1 VCIKRTRIAGFG
13 RCSLGVMRSRFRGRA
28 IGSVV
33 VGIVAACSFKLPRAT
48 PGDDVTPPP
57 DAGPCQELGSACIG
71 TTLRECTMKDM
82 LPTDTTCAWGC
93 LDGPPPHCGLLSPS
107 GGAVMPSDLLPNG
120 DLQDTTIM
128 SAMTITIDGEDGS
141 IGNGADGVEVR
152 DPGTGVNRG
161 IDFIQRGNVSIFRFK
176 SLTIKAKIHV
186 IGNHSVA
193 LLAID
198 TMTITNGID
207 VSCSSSTTSGPGG
220 FDGGGRASDGSG
232 SGGGKAGSGGS
243 GDCSGG
249 AGASYGAAGGQG
261 GSSDGTGN
269 PPAGAVSG
277 DLLIAALVG
286 GAGGGGGGGNAN
298 DRGSGGGG
306 GGALQ
311 LAANQRISFTMNGA
325 IDAGGCGGIHG
336 NNKSCGGG
344 GGAGGAILIEAAVIE
359 LADMAALGAN
369 GGGGGCGS
377 GNGDGSD
384 GALSTTRAKGGSGNA
399 NGGSGG
405 AAGPPNLT
413 GNPGDNDGSNGAG
426 GGGGVGWIRID
437 TLTGTATIGPN
448 VVISPALGDATSSQ
462 GSAIIQ

>member
-1 VCIKRTRIAGFG
+1 
-13 RCSLGVMRSRFRGRA
+13 MRSRFRGRA

-33 VGIVAACSFKLPRAT
+33 VGIVAACSFHLPRAT
-48 PGDDVTPPP
+48 PGDDTAAPP
-57 DAGPCQELGSACIG
+57 DAGPCQELGSACVG
-71 TTLRECTMKDM
+71 STLRVCSEKDS

-120 DLQDTTIM
+120 DLQDTTLA
-128 SAMTITIDGEDGS
+128 SAMTITIDGDDGS
-141 IGNGADGVEVR
+141 IGMGANGTEVR
-152 DPGTGVNRG
+152 DPGIGVLQG
-161 IDFIQRGNVSIFRFK
+161 IDFIQRGTVSIFRFK
-176 SLTIKAKIHV
+176 SLAITAKIVVVGSHA
-186 IGNHSVA
+186 VA

-198 TMTITNGID
+198 TMTVSNGID
-207 VSCSSSTTSGPGG
+207 VSCASAQSAGPGG
-220 FDGGGRASDGSG
+220 FDGGARGSDGAG
-232 SGGGKAGSGGS
+232 NSGGKGGSGGS

-261 GSSDGTGN
+261 GSSDGQNN

-277 DLLIAALVG
+277 DALISALIG
-286 GAGGGGGGGNAN
+286 GAGGGGGGGDQA

-311 LAANQRISFTMNGA
+311 LVANQRIAFGSGGA

-336 NNKSCGGG
+336 RNKSCGGG

-359 LADMAALGAN
+359 LADTAVLAAN

-377 GNGDGSD
+377 GNEDGSD
-384 GALSTTRAKGGSGNA
+384 GLLSTVRAKGGAGNA

-405 AAGPPNLT
+405 AAGAANLT
-413 GNPGDNDGSNGAG
+413 GEAGTNDGSNGAG

-437 TLTGTATIGPN
+437 TRTGTATIGPN

-462 GSAIIQ
+462 GPAVVQ